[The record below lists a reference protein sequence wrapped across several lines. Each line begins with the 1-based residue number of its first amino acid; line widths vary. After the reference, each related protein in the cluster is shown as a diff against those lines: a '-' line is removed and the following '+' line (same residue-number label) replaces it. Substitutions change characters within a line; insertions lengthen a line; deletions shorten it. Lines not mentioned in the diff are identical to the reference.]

1 LSRKPITGAGSKLIL
16 SMMTEK
22 DIVRKISMATAGPVE
37 YYKMKAGDE
46 GLETLSRLNMLELGD
61 RIDVAAVKKSVLEH
75 LHARRALRLLRR
87 VQMPWYRVAPPR
99 QRRGRR
105 LAAAKA
111 AGAPAPKAA
120 AAPAPKAAG
129 APAPKAAPVPVP
141 KAPVPAPPGIPPP
154 GPGGEDSAS
163 QTSTS
168 TSDPSGDDG
177 DRKARRYFHF
187 LKEIDEGKKR
197 RRALRRRRNSSDSS
211 GSGATQSSDAKKPGP
226 GGAPKAAAK
235 ARAGHVGHDEIVT
248 WDLPHSMG
256 RIKFE
261 KHRERFGAHC
271 PSGALISSTGSMSRV
286 RMAPGLV
293 GLIGLRGS
301 TRPDCSALG
310 CSVPMSSPTS
320 KLTTPKRRF

>member
-1 LSRKPITGAGSKLIL
+1 
-16 SMMTEK
+16 M
-22 DIVRKISMATAGPVE
+22 
-37 YYKMKAGDE
+37 
-46 GLETLSRLNMLELGD
+46 
-61 RIDVAAVKKSVLEH
+61 
-75 LHARRALRLLRR
+75 
-87 VQMPWYRVAPPR
+87 
-99 QRRGRR
+99 
-105 LAAAKA
+105 
-111 AGAPAPKAA
+111 
-120 AAPAPKAAG
+120 
-129 APAPKAAPVPVP
+129 
-141 KAPVPAPPGIPPP
+141 PAPPGIPPP

-271 PSGALISSTGSMSRV
+271 PLGGTDIVDGVHVPRPHGPGACRLNRVAWKHPAGLFGAWLLCADEFPDQQAHYAEAKVLSEHEGFDARLVGRRFVEGVEDVADLISAEGGDWVEPVRV
-286 RMAPGLV
+286 P
-293 GLIGLRGS
+293 
-301 TRPDCSALG
+301 
-310 CSVPMSSPTS
+310 
-320 KLTTPKRRF
+320 